1 VNKKNVSMKKMATP
15 PPPATIKIDDSTL
28 YGGLMLTGLIITAVG
43 YYNRESHLRN
53 DSLRSVKVTV
63 PITKI
68 TKYNVTYKATRFNTR
83 PQYVMNVAPENIIS
97 AGALYSF
104 YEINSKNTFPISLPI
119 GEVDKTVSEFQVM
132 IDNVPV
138 IIDDK
143 NFTRRIEASDV
154 GKDIDLEYEP
164 GKMTTNISM
173 VTDGMTSSQ
182 YWDSWGL
189 LIAGL
194 ILILIVLL
202 KIFNII

>member
-1 VNKKNVSMKKMATP
+1 MEKMATP

-28 YGGLMLTGLIITAVG
+28 YGGLMLTGLIITVVG
-43 YYNRESHLRN
+43 YYNRQSHLGN
-53 DSLRSVKVTV
+53 DVLRSAKVTV

-68 TKYNVTYKATRFNTR
+68 TKYNVAYKSTRFNTR
-83 PQYVMNVAPENIIS
+83 PQYVMNVAPENIIPT
-97 AGALYSF
+97 GTLYSF
-104 YEINSKNTFPISLPI
+104 YETNSKNTFPISLPI
-119 GEVDKTVSEFQVM
+119 GEVDKTVSEFEVM

-138 IIDDK
+138 AIDDK
-143 NFTRRIEASDV
+143 NFTRRIEASEV
-154 GKDIDLEYEP
+154 GKDIDIEYEP

-189 LIAGL
+189 IIGGS
-194 ILILIVLL
+194 ILIIIVLL